1 MLIVIR
7 MQHMEDYLMIKIF
20 AVLFALQTILS
31 PLPVW
36 EPATEDVEAIA
47 RTLYGECRGVETV
60 AEQEAVA
67 WVILNRLDAG
77 YADTVLGV
85 VSAPGQF
92 AGYSPEHP
100 LWPELVE
107 VARRVL
113 RMHHREHLGGCV
125 DRVLGPEYLW
135 FSGDGTR
142 NWFRD
147 AYGGGN
153 LMVFGG

>member
-1 MLIVIR
+1 
-7 MQHMEDYLMIKIF
+7 MIKIF
-20 AVLFALQTILS
+20 AALFAVQTILS
-31 PLPVW
+31 PLPSW
-36 EPATEDVEAIA
+36 EPAAEDVEAIA
-47 RTLYGECRGVETV
+47 RTLYGECRGAETV

-107 VARRVL
+107 VAQRVL
-113 RMHHREHLGGCV
+113 RMHHREQLGESV
-125 DRVLGPEYLW
+125 ARVLGPEYLW
-135 FSGDGTR
+135 FSGDGVR
-142 NWFRD
+142 NTFRD
-147 AYGGGN
+147 QYRGGECI
-153 LMVFGG
+153 VF

>member
-1 MLIVIR
+1 
-7 MQHMEDYLMIKIF
+7 MIPMVK
-20 AVLFALQTILS
+20 LFAILLAASTILS
-31 PLPVW
+31 PLPSW
-36 EPATEDVEAIA
+36 EPAAEDVEAIA
-47 RTLYGECRGVETV
+47 RTLYGECRGAETV
-60 AEQEAVA
+60 AEKEAVA

-113 RMHHREHLGGCV
+113 TMHHREQLGGCV

-135 FSGDGTR
+135 FSGDGER
-142 NWFRD
+142 NYFRCEYDGERVTVD
-147 AYGGGN
+147 A
-153 LMVFGG
+153 

>member
-1 MLIVIR
+1 MT
-7 MQHMEDYLMIKIF
+7 KIF
-20 AVLFALQTILS
+20 AALFALQTILS
-31 PLPVW
+31 PVSSW
-36 EPATEDVEAIA
+36 SPAAEDVEAIA

-113 RMHHREHLGGCV
+113 TLHHREQLGLSV
-125 DRVLGPEYLW
+125 PRVLGREYLW
-135 FSGDGTR
+135 FSGDGVQ
-142 NWFRD
+142 NYFRCEYKG
-147 AYGGGN
+147 AGV
-153 LMVFGG
+153 MVDDI

>member
-1 MLIVIR
+1 MT
-7 MQHMEDYLMIKIF
+7 KIF
-20 AVLFALQTILS
+20 AALFALQTILS
-31 PLPVW
+31 PVSSW
-36 EPATEDVEAIA
+36 EPAAEDVEAIA
-47 RTLYGECRGVETV
+47 QTIYGECRGAETV

-107 VARRVL
+107 VAERVL
-113 RMHHREHLGGCV
+113 TMHHREQLGESV
-125 DRVLGPEYLW
+125 ARVLQREYLW
-135 FSGDGTR
+135 FSGDGVR
-142 NWFRD
+142 NTFRD

>member
-1 MLIVIR
+1 MTPMVKL
-7 MQHMEDYLMIKIF
+7 F
-20 AVLFALQTILS
+20 AVLLAAQTILS
-31 PLPVW
+31 PMPSW
-36 EPATEDVEAIA
+36 EPDAEDVEAIA
-47 RTLYGECRGVETV
+47 RTLYGECRGAETV

-113 RMHHREHLGGCV
+113 TLHHREQLGESV
-125 DRVLGPEYLW
+125 ARVLPSAYLW
-135 FSGDGTR
+135 FSGDGTQ

-147 AYGGGN
+147 QYTGGTYIT
-153 LMVFGG
+153 F

>member
-1 MLIVIR
+1 MV
-7 MQHMEDYLMIKIF
+7 K
-20 AVLFALQTILS
+20 LFAILLAATTILQ
-31 PLPVW
+31 PLPSW
-36 EPATEDVEAIA
+36 QPAAEDVEAIA
-47 RTLYGECRGVETV
+47 RTLYGECRGAETV

-113 RMHHREHLGGCV
+113 RMHHREQLGLSV
-125 DRVLGPEYLW
+125 PRVLGREYLW

-142 NWFRD
+142 NYFRCEYD
-147 AYGGGN
+147 GERVVVCG
-153 LMVFGG
+153 LD

>member
-1 MLIVIR
+1 
-7 MQHMEDYLMIKIF
+7 MIKIF
-20 AVLFALQTILS
+20 AVLFAVQTILS
-31 PLPVW
+31 PLPSW
-36 EPATEDVEAIA
+36 EPAAEDVEAIA
-47 RTLYGECRGVETV
+47 RTLYGECRGAETV

-85 VSAPGQF
+85 VSEPGQF

-107 VARRVL
+107 IARRVL
-113 RMHHREHLGGCV
+113 TLHHREQRGENV
-125 DRVLGPEYLW
+125 ARVLPLEYLW
-135 FSGDGTR
+135 FSGDGMKNT
-142 NWFRD
+142 FRD
-147 AYGGGN
+147 QYRGGN

>member
-1 MLIVIR
+1 
-7 MQHMEDYLMIKIF
+7 MIKIF

-31 PLPVW
+31 PVSSW
-36 EPATEDVEAIA
+36 EPAAEDVEAIA
-47 RTLYGECRGVETV
+47 LTLYGECRDVESE

-92 AGYSPEHP
+92 AGYSPDHP

-113 RMHHREHLGGCV
+113 TLHHREQRGESV
-125 DRVLGPEYLW
+125 ARVLPREYLW
-135 FSGDGTR
+135 FSGDGAR
-142 NWFRD
+142 NYFRCEYDGERVTVD
-147 AYGGGN
+147 AE
-153 LMVFGG
+153 L

>member
-1 MLIVIR
+1 MT
-7 MQHMEDYLMIKIF
+7 KIF
-20 AVLFALQTILS
+20 AALFALQTILS
-31 PLPVW
+31 PMPSW
-36 EPATEDVEAIA
+36 QPATEDVEAIA

-67 WVILNRLDAG
+67 WVILNRVDAG

-92 AGYSPEHP
+92 AGYSKEHP
-100 LWPELVE
+100 LLPELVE

-113 RMHHREHLGGCV
+113 TMHHREQLGERV
-125 DRVLGPEYLW
+125 ARVLPSAYLW

-147 AYGGGN
+147 SYGGGN

>member
-1 MLIVIR
+1 
-7 MQHMEDYLMIKIF
+7 MIKIF
-20 AVLFALQTILS
+20 AVLFAVQTILT
-31 PLPVW
+31 PVPEW
-36 EPATEDVEAIA
+36 SPATEDVEAIA
-47 RTLYGECRGVETV
+47 RTLYGECRGAETV

-113 RMHHREHLGGCV
+113 RMHHREQLGESV
-125 DRVLGPEYLW
+125 ARVLGPEYLW
-135 FSGDGTR
+135 FSGDGMR

-147 AYGGGN
+147 SYGGGN

>member
-1 MLIVIR
+1 
-7 MQHMEDYLMIKIF
+7 MIKIF

-31 PLPVW
+31 PLPSW
-36 EPATEDVEAIA
+36 EPAAEDVEAIA
-47 RTLYGECRGVETV
+47 RTLYGECRGAETV

-67 WVILNRLDAG
+67 WVILNRMDAG

-92 AGYSPEHP
+92 AGYDPAHP

-113 RMHHREHLGGCV
+113 TLHHREQLGESV
-125 DRVLGPEYLW
+125 ARVLPREYLW
-135 FSGDGTR
+135 FSGDGIR
-142 NWFRD
+142 NTFRD
-147 AYGGGN
+147 AYGSGN

>member
-1 MLIVIR
+1 
-7 MQHMEDYLMIKIF
+7 MIPMVK
-20 AVLFALQTILS
+20 LFAILLAATTILH
-31 PLPVW
+31 PVPSW
-36 EPATEDVEAIA
+36 EPAAEDVEAIA
-47 RTLYGECRGVETV
+47 RTLYGECRGVESE
-60 AEQEAVA
+60 AEKEAVA

-92 AGYSPEHP
+92 TGYSPEHP

-113 RMHHREHLGGCV
+113 TLHHREQLGESV
-125 DRVLGPEYLW
+125 ARVLGPEYLW
-135 FSGDGTR
+135 FSGDGVR

-147 AYGGGN
+147 SYGGGTYIT
-153 LMVFGG
+153 F

>member
-1 MLIVIR
+1 MVKL
-7 MQHMEDYLMIKIF
+7 F
-20 AVLFALQTILS
+20 AVLLAASTILS
-31 PLPVW
+31 PLTSW
-36 EPATEDVEAIA
+36 EPAAEDVEAIA
-47 RTLYGECRGVETV
+47 RTLYGECRGAETV

-100 LWPELVE
+100 LWPELME

-113 RMHHREHLGGCV
+113 TLHHREQLGESV
-125 DRVLGPEYLW
+125 ARVLGPEYLW
-135 FSGDGTR
+135 FSGDGVR

-147 AYGGGN
+147 AYCGGN

>member
-1 MLIVIR
+1 MTPMVKL
-7 MQHMEDYLMIKIF
+7 F
-20 AVLFALQTILS
+20 AVLLAAQTILS
-31 PLPVW
+31 PMPSW
-36 EPATEDVEAIA
+36 EPDAEDVEAIA
-47 RTLYGECRGVETV
+47 RTLYGECRGAETV

-113 RMHHREHLGGCV
+113 TLHHREQLGESV
-125 DRVLGPEYLW
+125 ARVLPSAYLW
-135 FSGDGTR
+135 FSGDGTQ
-142 NWFRD
+142 NWVRD
-147 AYGGGN
+147 QYTGGTYIT
-153 LMVFGG
+153 F

>member
-1 MLIVIR
+1 
-7 MQHMEDYLMIKIF
+7 MIKIF
-20 AVLFALQTILS
+20 AALFALQTILS
-31 PLPVW
+31 PVSSW
-36 EPATEDVEAIA
+36 QPATEDVEAIA
-47 RTLYGECRGVETV
+47 RTLYGECRGAETV

-113 RMHHREHLGGCV
+113 TLHHREQLGESV
-125 DRVLGPEYLW
+125 ARVLPREYLW
-135 FSGDGTR
+135 FSGDGEM
-142 NWFRD
+142 NYFRCEYVGERVMVD
-147 AYGGGN
+147 AE
-153 LMVFGG
+153 V

>member
-1 MLIVIR
+1 MV
-7 MQHMEDYLMIKIF
+7 K
-20 AVLFALQTILS
+20 LFAILLAATTILQ
-31 PLPVW
+31 PLPSW
-36 EPATEDVEAIA
+36 QPAAEDVEAIA
-47 RTLYGECRGVETV
+47 RTLYGECRGAETV

-113 RMHHREHLGGCV
+113 TLHHREQLGESV
-125 DRVLGPEYLW
+125 ARVLGPEYLW
-135 FSGDGTR
+135 FSGDGMR

-147 AYGGGN
+147 SYGGGN

>member
-1 MLIVIR
+1 
-7 MQHMEDYLMIKIF
+7 MIKIF
-20 AVLFALQTILS
+20 AVLFAVQTILS
-31 PLPVW
+31 PLPSW
-36 EPATEDVEAIA
+36 EPSAEDVEAIA
-47 RTLYGECRGVETV
+47 RTLYGECRGAETV

-113 RMHHREHLGGCV
+113 TLHHLEQRGENV
-125 DRVLGPEYLW
+125 ARVLPLEYLW
-135 FSGDGTR
+135 FSGDGMKNT
-142 NWFRD
+142 FRD
-147 AYGGGN
+147 QYRGGN

>member
-1 MLIVIR
+1 MVKL
-7 MQHMEDYLMIKIF
+7 F
-20 AVLFALQTILS
+20 AVLLSATTILY
-31 PLPVW
+31 PVPVW
-36 EPATEDVEAIA
+36 EPAAEDVEAIA
-47 RTLYGECRGVETV
+47 RTLYGECRGVESE

-92 AGYSPEHP
+92 AGYDPAHP

-113 RMHHREHLGGCV
+113 TLHHREQLGLSV
-125 DRVLGPEYLW
+125 PRVLGREYLW
-135 FSGDGTR
+135 FSGDGIK
-142 NWFRD
+142 NYFRCEYD
-147 AYGGGN
+147 GER
-153 LMVFGG
+153 LMVDA

>member
-1 MLIVIR
+1 MV
-7 MQHMEDYLMIKIF
+7 KIF
-20 AVLFALQTILS
+20 AVLLAATTILQ
-31 PLPVW
+31 PLPSW
-36 EPATEDVEAIA
+36 EPASEDVEAIA
-47 RTLYGECRGVETV
+47 RTLYGECRGAETV

-113 RMHHREHLGGCV
+113 TLHHREQLGESV
-125 DRVLGPEYLW
+125 ARVLGPEYLW
-135 FSGDGTR
+135 FSGDGMR

-147 AYGGGN
+147 KYTGGTYIT
-153 LMVFGG
+153 F

>member
-1 MLIVIR
+1 
-7 MQHMEDYLMIKIF
+7 MIPMVKIF
-20 AVLFALQTILS
+20 AVLLAATTILQ
-31 PLPVW
+31 PLPSW
-36 EPATEDVEAIA
+36 QPAAEDVEAIA
-47 RTLYGECRGVETV
+47 RTLYGECRGAETV

-113 RMHHREHLGGCV
+113 TLHHREQLGESV
-125 DRVLGPEYLW
+125 ARVLGPEYLW
-135 FSGDGTR
+135 FSGDGMR

-147 AYGGGN
+147 SYGGGN

>member
-1 MLIVIR
+1 MV
-7 MQHMEDYLMIKIF
+7 K
-20 AVLFALQTILS
+20 LFAILLAATTILQ
-31 PLPVW
+31 PLPSW
-36 EPATEDVEAIA
+36 QPAAEDVEAIA
-47 RTLYGECRGVETV
+47 RTLYGECRGAETV

-100 LWPELVE
+100 LWTELVE

-113 RMHHREHLGGCV
+113 TLHHREQLGLSV
-125 DRVLGPEYLW
+125 PRVLGREYLW

-142 NWFRD
+142 NYFRCEYD
-147 AYGGGN
+147 GERVVVCG
-153 LMVFGG
+153 LD

>member
-1 MLIVIR
+1 MV
-7 MQHMEDYLMIKIF
+7 K
-20 AVLFALQTILS
+20 LFAILLAATTILQ
-31 PLPVW
+31 PLPSW
-36 EPATEDVEAIA
+36 QPAAEDVEAIA
-47 RTLYGECRGVETV
+47 RTLYGECRGAETV

-92 AGYSPEHP
+92 AGYSPEHT
-100 LWPELVE
+100 LWTELVE

-113 RMHHREHLGGCV
+113 TLHHREQLGLSV
-125 DRVLGPEYLW
+125 PRVLGREYLW

-142 NWFRD
+142 NYFRCEYD
-147 AYGGGN
+147 GERVVVCG
-153 LMVFGG
+153 LD

>member
-1 MLIVIR
+1 
-7 MQHMEDYLMIKIF
+7 MIKIF
-20 AVLFALQTILS
+20 AVLFAVQTILS
-31 PLPVW
+31 PLPSW
-36 EPATEDVEAIA
+36 EPAAEDVEAIA
-47 RTLYGECRGVETV
+47 RTLYGECRGVESE
-60 AEQEAVA
+60 ADKEAVA

-107 VARRVL
+107 VAERVL
-113 RMHHREHLGGCV
+113 IMHHREQRGESIA
-125 DRVLGPEYLW
+125 RVLGPEYLW
-135 FSGDGTR
+135 FSGDGVR

-147 AYGGGN
+147 SYGSGTYIT
-153 LMVFGG
+153 F

>member
-1 MLIVIR
+1 
-7 MQHMEDYLMIKIF
+7 MIKIF

-31 PLPVW
+31 PLPSW
-36 EPATEDVEAIA
+36 QPATEDVEAIA
-47 RTLYGECRGVETV
+47 RTLYGECRGAETV

-67 WVILNRLDAG
+67 WVILNRMDAG

-92 AGYSPEHP
+92 AGYDPAHP

-107 VARRVL
+107 VAERVL
-113 RMHHREHLGGCV
+113 TLHHREQLGGCV
-125 DRVLGPEYLW
+125 DRVLGSEYLW
-135 FSGDGTR
+135 FSGDGVR
-142 NWFRD
+142 NTFRD